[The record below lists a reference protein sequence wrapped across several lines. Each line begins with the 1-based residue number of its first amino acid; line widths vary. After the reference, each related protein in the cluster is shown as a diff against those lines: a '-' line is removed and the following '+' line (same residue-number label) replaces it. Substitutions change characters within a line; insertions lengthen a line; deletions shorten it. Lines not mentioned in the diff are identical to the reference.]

1 MTTID
6 EKEILEIEKLKLDI
20 KIAIENLENSKYVSK
35 NYTLK
40 VIGTV
45 IGALAIGK
53 YFL

>member
-20 KIAIENLENSKYVSK
+20 KNTIENIENSKYIEK
-35 NYTLK
+35 NYNLK

-45 IGALAIGK
+45 IAALAIGK